1 VLSYM
6 IEYIYDPLINGE
18 KHDWGLT
25 DNDSKR
31 DFTNQTDKF
40 KR

>member
-1 VLSYM
+1 M

-25 DNDSKR
+25 DSDSK
-31 DFTNQTDKF
+31 K
-40 KR
+40 